1 MNVLFDLACD
11 IARVVLFEVILE
23 DILEDY
29 E

>member
-1 MNVLFDLACD
+1 MNGLFDLVCD

>member
-1 MNVLFDLACD
+1 MNGLFDLACD
-11 IARVVLFEVILE
+11 IAHVILVEVILE